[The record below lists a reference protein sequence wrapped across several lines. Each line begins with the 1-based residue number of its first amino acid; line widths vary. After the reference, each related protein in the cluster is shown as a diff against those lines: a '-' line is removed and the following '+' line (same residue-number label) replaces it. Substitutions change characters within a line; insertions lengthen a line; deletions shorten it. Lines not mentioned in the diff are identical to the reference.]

1 MKGEISM
8 GKMAV
13 ITRKGILKGA
23 IVEVIPEGYL
33 QQDWAWVEHP
43 KTKIQFPVKKE
54 DLLIV

>member
-1 MKGEISM
+1 M

-13 ITRKGILKGA
+13 VTTKGILEGA
-23 IVEVIPEGYL
+23 VVEIIPEGYL
-33 QQDWAWVEHP
+33 QQGWAWVEHQ

>member
-1 MKGEISM
+1 M